1 MTYKQA
7 IVKSLIE
14 RMLMYP
20 FVLSGKIY
28 AYFFPLKTKHGVVIF
43 CPSADIGGSVRVT
56 IDLCLCFAH
65 KSPLVI
71 FSKRPKNNKFLHLF
85 NIEGIRMIDLH
96 RYIDYKFYHFIN
108 FFYRGVITSWLNNVQ
123 ASVVIGS
130 ESLFFYKVLPHIK
143 KEIRRVDICH
153 LNSWF
158 NYTQAFIKYLDARIF
173 STEKL
178 KRDAQTL
185 YNLNKLPPHFH
196 SRLYFID
203 NKIDLPK
210 YVLNNNDILS
220 VVFVGRGALQ
230 KRIHIVSNIA
240 KKIEQMKANIHFSF
254 VGDVDKMINPS
265 DLPFCTFYGNI
276 KDRYN
281 LEQIYQQSD
290 VLLLTSSYE
299 GLPLV
304 VMEMMAYGKVI
315 VSTAVDAIPDYIT
328 DGENGFLI
336 ENNTDEN
343 KIIDDA
349 ISVLLKL
356 ASNKLLLQQM
366 GAKSRI
372 FAEKHFNEDTFCQ
385 NYQKILFD

>member
-220 VVFVGRGALQ
+220 VVFIGRGALQ